1 MKRKLKFFIIILS
14 FLLILFTSSVA
25 VVYAQTDIDITSSSV
40 RDDLESMEMDKLSY
54 LSDTENIFI
63 TMSQYYDNENNLRSY
78 LYFNYIGDVN
88 ERKMYV
94 ELSTAVMDSNYNI
107 TENYQYYELSFVN
120 QEETWCKYEILNLP
134 NLNETTR
141 RYNISSIGYYVYT
154 SQANIYTHIINEIG
168 QTFIYNGI
176 TNETIQVFHE
186 EVETITITD
195 KEVAFYCYG
204 DGDNW
209 WFQETT
215 IMQEGDVYTDS
226 WFIFF
231 NTDKKIDELL
241 EIELTYTQY
250 DYHFYRSGYG
260 VTMDSAVTE
269 ELINDMKNGDAGT
282 IYPDDFESGKSYVNY
297 HNSTIQTIYPGT
309 TKVSYSDKGWF
320 GKYDTYYEELDNIM
334 NLKEYQA
341 QDSDNFV
348 FTDYANNYAWGVHF
362 KDTTRQFEKWADA
375 DFPIAINLDGSGMS
389 DVAILRLKFKTD
401 GIIKNCYAI
410 DTPTSDFTGN
420 SADVDTKYEEWF
432 ERLSMIVGLLMLV
445 VLLGYL
451 SPIFSILFKGLI
463 TALELIFKGVITI
476 ISLPFKLIA
485 KLLKPKNKKP

>member
-14 FLLILFTSSVA
+14 FLLILCTSSVA
-25 VVYAQTDIDITSSSV
+25 VVYAQSDIDITSSSV

-54 LSDTENIFI
+54 ISNDYYIFI
-63 TMSQYYDNENNLRSY
+63 TMAQYYKDDILHSY
-78 LYFNYIGDVN
+78 LYINLPSGYKEGMKIN
-88 ERKMYV
+88 I
-94 ELSTAVMDSNYNI
+94 STSTMDENYNI
-107 TENYQYYELSFVN
+107 NEIYNYYELSYVN
-120 QEETWCKYEILNLP
+120 NDSTWYKLEILNLP
-134 NLNETTR
+134 NLEETTR
-141 RYNISSIGYYVYT
+141 RYNLKEFS
-154 SQANIYTHIINEIG
+154 INENIIFTVDE
-168 QTFIYNGI
+168 TFIYNGI
-176 TNETIQVFHE
+176 TNKTIQVFHE

-231 NTDKKIDELL
+231 NTDKTIDELL

-260 VTMDSAVTE
+260 ATMDSAVTE

-297 HNSTIQTIYPGT
+297 HNSTIQTIYPGK
-309 TKVSYSDKGWF
+309 TKVSYTDKGWF
-320 GKYDTYYEELDNIM
+320 GIYDTYYEELDNIM

-389 DVAILRLKFKTD
+389 DVAILRLKFKTN
-401 GIIKNCYAI
+401 GITKNCYAI

-463 TALELIFKGVITI
+463 TALELIFKGVIKI
-476 ISLPFKLIA
+476 ISLPFKLIG